1 MFAVSVATVV
11 GVAGRMW
18 RCWHANICKWFRLI
32 RVYGG
37 MRLVVGIENTYEERG
52 SASLLKMVYVN
63 LCFRC
68 FLWKKFYLC
77 CIYMIMFKC

>member
-1 MFAVSVATVV
+1 M
-11 GVAGRMW
+11 
-18 RCWHANICKWFRLI
+18 
-32 RVYGG
+32 YGG

-68 FLWKKFYLC
+68 FLWKIFLSMLHLYDNVQMLEQKSNW
-77 CIYMIMFKC
+77 